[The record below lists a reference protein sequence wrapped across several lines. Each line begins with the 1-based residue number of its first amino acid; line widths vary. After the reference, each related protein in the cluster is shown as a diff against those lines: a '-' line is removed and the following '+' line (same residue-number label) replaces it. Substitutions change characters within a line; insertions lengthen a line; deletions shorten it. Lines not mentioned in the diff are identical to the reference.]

1 MKAAVLND
9 QLIAELAFLNR
20 SKTESTVFV
29 SVCTLMLTPLNVFL
43 YGVSPEQMG
52 IVLWMHIVL
61 AVVASCVMVPVS
73 WIREEVFM
81 RTPALVHRFGHFVL
95 RDEMEQRL
103 KSIWEPQGE
112 LSPL

>member
-9 QLIAELAFLNR
+9 RQIAELAFLNR

-29 SVCTLMLTPLNVFL
+29 SICTLMMSPLNVFL

-52 IVLWMHIVL
+52 VVLWMHIVL
-61 AVVASCVMVPVS
+61 AIVASCIMTPLS
-73 WIREEVFM
+73 WAREEVFM

-95 RDEMEQRL
+95 RDEMEERL
-103 KSIWEPQGE
+103 EKLWEPQGE